1 MYKPLLKFCPVQ
13 IFPMILSSSVGI
25 ATHVLYLEM
34 SIEQHPQNCS
44 CRCVVSA
51 DQSYVWEPE
60 ILRRQK
66 KGSTLWTLWT
76 LWGCGAGWVDSG
88 ALSSTSLGA
97 SAPGHIVTP
106 RWTSESTEIHDLPNW
121 RISAHCSALEPSRI
135 SSHNRQQ

>member
-1 MYKPLLKFCPVQ
+1 MFKLPFSKD
-13 IFPMILSSSVGI
+13 SSCSVGI

-34 SIEQHPQNCS
+34 TIEQHLQNFS

-76 LWGCGAGWVDSG
+76 LWGW
-88 ALSSTSLGA
+88 LGGQWG
-97 SAPGHIVTP
+97 SVL
-106 RWTSESTEIHDLPNW
+106 DLI
-121 RISAHCSALEPSRI
+121 RC
-135 SSHNRQQ
+135 